1 MGALRTRKNTNL
13 KVIAGLLLP
22 PIIAKLDFKSKEELQ
37 LMPQTEEEHLENQ
50 NMDYEDHEKL
60 NPDAEVSTSFPYF
73 FDDICLSITFVQ
85 QIHLQYLVSIAH
97 LCKNFFEKVDK
108 TKNISCKGTSNCQM
122 IVINV

>member
-50 NMDYEDHEKL
+50 NMDYDDHEKL
-60 NPDAEVSTSFPYF
+60 NPDAEVSKIIYF
-73 FDDICLSITFVQ
+73 GFSSISDTRLLIFSQ
-85 QIHLQYLVSIAH
+85 RCPPLQEL
-97 LCKNFFEKVDK
+97 L
-108 TKNISCKGTSNCQM
+108 
-122 IVINV
+122 